1 MKSIVLFFFVIG
13 IVFITIGYQ
22 KMVLTN
28 TKTKNII
35 EYRFIP
41 QSLYEEQM
49 GPVNLEHTFHDM
61 FKRENVFLSSIG

>member
-13 IVFITIGYQ
+13 TILITMGYQ
-22 KMVLTN
+22 KMLITN
-28 TKTKNII
+28 TKTKNVI

-49 GPVNLEHTFHDM
+49 
-61 FKRENVFLSSIG
+61 

>member
-13 IVFITIGYQ
+13 IILITMGYQ
-22 KMVLTN
+22 KMLITN
-28 TKTKNII
+28 TKTKNVI

-49 GPVNLEHTFHDM
+49 GPVNQDIHSIIM
-61 FKRENVFLSSIG
+61 FEKMSLSINLK

>member
-1 MKSIVLFFFVIG
+1 MKSLVLFFFVIG
-13 IVFITIGYQ
+13 VVLITMGYQ
-22 KMVLTN
+22 KMLITN

-49 GPVNLEHTFHDM
+49 GPLNIEHSFHDM
-61 FKRENVFLSSIG
+61 FEKENVFLSSL

>member
-1 MKSIVLFFFVIG
+1 MKSLVLLFFVVG
-13 IVFITIGYQ
+13 VVLITMGYQ
-22 KMVLTN
+22 KMLLTN

-49 GPVNLEHTFHDM
+49 GPVNLEHSFHDM
-61 FKRENVFLSSIG
+61 FEKENVFLSSI